1 VSRDSSVFV
10 HERGMCESDEV
21 GARTRIWAFA
31 QVMQGAR
38 VGSDCNICGHSFVEG
53 GAVLGDRVTV
63 KNGVQVWD
71 KVTVEDEVFL
81 GPNST
86 FTNDFNP
93 RAAFSKAPDEFLPTL
108 IKRGSTIGANATV
121 VCGVVI
127 GAHAFIGAGG
137 VVIRDVPAHA
147 LVVGNPARRTGWVCA
162 CGDKLGDDL
171 ACHCGRRY
179 RLVDEKTGLAPIE

>member
-1 VSRDSSVFV
+1 MSRDSSVFV

-127 GAHAFIGAGG
+127 GAHAFIGAGS

>member
-1 VSRDSSVFV
+1 
-10 HERGMCESDEV
+10 MCESDEV

-127 GAHAFIGAGG
+127 GAHAFIGAGS

>member
-127 GAHAFIGAGG
+127 GAHAFIGAGS

>member
-127 GAHAFIGAGG
+127 GAQAFIGAGS